1 MKLAY
6 YPGCVSRST
15 GREMD
20 LSTRAVCAALGIEL
34 EELADWSCCG
44 ATHVGN
50 ELVSIGLAARNI
62 IQAEGDLP
70 IMTACSICYSNLRNA
85 TIRLEEPQIR
95 NKVNAALAKP
105 YAGRQVRH
113 VLDVMLEVLEK
124 DDDRLVV
131 PLKDLK
137 VAPYYGCLLTRPGGG
152 IDSPEN
158 PSIMEK
164 LIKLL
169 KAEPVEFRLKTL
181 CCGGPI
187 FMPQQEAAADLSYL
201 ILKEAKKAGA
211 EVIITVCPMCHL
223 MLDAR
228 QKVLEQRHGEKI
240 EIPVLYVTQLVGIAL
255 GLGPEE
261 LGLNMNSVSPMPM
274 VEKVY
279 ERIAEDNR
287 ENTKIQVN

>member
-1 MKLAY
+1 MNGMKLAY

-85 TIRLEEPQIR
+85 TKRMEEPQIR
-95 NKVNAALAKP
+95 SKVNAVLTKSFTS
-105 YAGRQVRH
+105 VRIIH
-113 VLDVMLEVLEK
+113 ALDVILEELQK

-131 PLKDLK
+131 PLKELK

-201 ILKEAKKAGA
+201 ILKEAKKAGT

-261 LGLNMNSVSPMPM
+261 LGLNMNSVSPMTM

-279 ERIAEDNR
+279 EG
-287 ENTKIQVN
+287 IQVK

>member
-20 LSTRAVCAALGIEL
+20 LSARAVCAALGIEL
-34 EELADWSCCG
+34 EELPDWSCCG

-62 IQAEGDLP
+62 IQAETDLP

-85 TIRLEEPQIR
+85 ASRLEEPSTR
-95 NKVNAALAKP
+95 NRVNATLSKA
-105 YAGRQVRH
+105 YAGGQVRH
-113 VLDVMLEVLEK
+113 VLDVMLEVLAK

-131 PLKDLK
+131 PLKELK

-158 PSIMEK
+158 PTIMEK

-169 KAEPVEFRLKTL
+169 KAEPVEFSLKTL

-261 LGLNMNSVSPMPM
+261 LGLNMNSMSPMQM

-279 ERIAEDNR
+279 EKTAQE
-287 ENTKIQVN
+287 